1 MSIFVD
7 FAKSKKCWN
16 VFETMYTCI
25 GCGCCSKDKQVRY
38 HNRIRVLKR
47 LLKEQY
53 EFNQWD
59 NNPEGRAIQEKN
71 IKFNIR
77 YFKRKLR
84 YYEKRVEGDK

>member
-1 MSIFVD
+1 MRIFVD
-7 FAKSKKCWN
+7 FGKRKNCWN

-25 GCGCCSKDKQVRY
+25 GCGCCSKDKQTRY
-38 HNRIRVLKR
+38 QNRIRVLKR

-59 NNPEGRAIQEKN
+59 DTAEGRAIQQKN

-84 YYEKRVEGDK
+84 YYEKQVEGNK

>member
-1 MSIFVD
+1 MNIHID
-7 FAKSKKCWN
+7 FAKSKNRWN

-25 GCGCCSKDKQVRY
+25 GCGRCSEDKQARCQ
-38 HNRIRVLKR
+38 NRIRVLKR
-47 LLKEQY
+47 LLKKQH

-59 NNPEGRAIQEKN
+59 DNPEGRAIQEKN